1 MNSIHITLLIIFGF
15 ILIMTLILNKVE
27 KDRIPLM
34 GDFFGKVLPRMPKI
48 KFGKKGKDR
57 EKRKIPPDD
66 NGGR

>member
-15 ILIMTLILNKVE
+15 VMIMTLILNNVE
-27 KDRIPLM
+27 KDRISLM

-57 EKRKIPPDD
+57 EKKKIPQEE
-66 NGGR
+66 

>member
-1 MNSIHITLLIIFGF
+1 MNSIHITLIIIFGF

-48 KFGKKGKDR
+48 KFGRKGKDG
-57 EKRKIPPDD
+57 EKKKIPPE
-66 NGGR
+66 G